1 MKVDFLLRG
10 GYIIDGKSP
19 FSGYIR
25 QDLAILRERIASIGN
40 LDDVEAKNIIDINGL
55 YVSPGFIDT
64 HAHSE
69 FTLLADGRAEAKI
82 SQGVTTEIIGNCGL
96 SAAPLYGDALI
107 QKEEEL
113 EELGIKERW
122 STFREYFHLLLTKG
136 ISINIATLVG
146 HNNLRA
152 SVAGYSNRPL
162 SSGEKERMFELLHD
176 AMENGAK
183 GLSTGLIY
191 PPGIF
196 SDTQEIIDLARETA
210 SLGGIYTSH
219 MRSEGDEL
227 IESIEEAIT
236 IAREA
241 DIHTHISHLKT
252 YGRKNWSKLNQVIEL
267 FNRSLQEGLKI
278 SCDRYPYTASSTDL
292 DSILPSWVFE
302 GGHRAELINIQTR
315 KDELNRYLRENI
327 QENDWKDILISSV
340 KSHRNRWMEGKSIA
354 EICDVLGMAPADF
367 VLDLLLEEDLMVGA
381 IFFHMSEKNLR
392 EILRLPYLTIGS
404 DSSARSFDGITARG
418 KPHPRCTGTFPRF
431 LGRYVRE
438 QGLISLSEAIY
449 RITGL
454 AAKIFKINQRGVIST
469 GYYADLVV
477 FDPSTIIDR
486 STYDE
491 PFIKPDGIYHVFVNG
506 RPVMINGRITKEK
519 PGRIV

>member
-10 GYIIDGKSP
+10 GYIIDGKDRYSE
-19 FSGYIR
+19 YLQ
-25 QDLAILRERIASIGN
+25 QDLAILGDKIVSTGN
-40 LDDVEAKNIIDINGL
+40 LDDVEAENVIDIDGL
-55 YVSPGFIDT
+55 YISPGFIDT

-107 QKEEEL
+107 QREEEL
-113 EELGIKERW
+113 KELGIKERW
-122 STFREYFHLLLTKG
+122 STFKEYFQLLLTKG

-152 SVAGYSNRPL
+152 SVTGYTDRPL
-162 SSGEKERMFELLHD
+162 SSGDKEKISELLND

-227 IESIEEAIT
+227 IESIEEVIT

-241 DIHTHISHLKT
+241 GIHAHISHLKT
-252 YGRKNWSKLNQVIEL
+252 YGRKNWNKLNRVIEL
-267 FNRSLQEGLKI
+267 LNEALKEGISI

-292 DSILPSWVFE
+292 DSLLPPWVFE
-302 GGHRAELINIQTR
+302 GGHSAELISIQTR
-315 KDELNRYLRENI
+315 QDELNRYLREKI
-327 QENDWKDILISSV
+327 QENDWENILISSV
-340 KSHRNRWMEGKSIA
+340 RSAKNRWMEGKSIA

-381 IFFHMSEKNLR
+381 IFFHMSEENLR
-392 EILRLPYLTIGS
+392 EILKLPYLTIGS
-404 DSSARSFDGITARG
+404 DSSARSFDGATARG

-438 QGLISLSEAIY
+438 QSLISLSEAIY

-454 AAKIFKINQRGVIST
+454 AAEIFRINQRGIISP

-477 FDPSTIIDR
+477 FDPSAIIDR

-491 PFIKPDGIYHVFVNG
+491 PFNRPDGIYHVFVNG
-506 RPVMINGRITKEK
+506 RPVMLNGRITGER